1 MKRVKRSFDD
11 YVAYFREGALNDRE
25 IAVRLGVSRVNVWRM
40 RQKWE
45 SGEISVNEDSRVT
58 ISEDTFEYLVAQTF
72 KSEVKAK
79 KVKGELDLERSNLEL
94 GFIRAFKQYSSIE
107 LASMLSKIDDLRFKI
122 DSLNKQCNK
131 KNAKCVNEN
140 INSLKVELNDLI
152 KECSIREMELYYECM
167 KRLAAAHEV
176 DSKSNKGYDHSIYA
190 FIKGIIPI
198 GRVLKINNKNG
209 ANIITFNN

>member
-11 YVAYFREGALNDRE
+11 YVAYFREGSLNDIE
-25 IAVRLGVSRVNVWRM
+25 IAARLGVSRVSVWRM

-45 SGEISVNEDSRVT
+45 SGETSANEASRLT
-58 ISEDTFEYLVAQTF
+58 ISEDTFEHLVAQAF
-72 KSEVKAK
+72 RSEVKAK

-107 LASMLSKIDDLRFKI
+107 LANMLSKIEDLRFKI

-131 KNAKCVNEN
+131 KNEKGVSEE
-140 INSLKVELNDLI
+140 ISSLKVELNDLI

-176 DSKSNKGYDHSIYA
+176 ENKSNYKSGKGY
-190 FIKGIIPI
+190 K
-198 GRVLKINNKNG
+198 
-209 ANIITFNN
+209 

>member
-1 MKRVKRSFDD
+1 MLLKKVKRSYDD
-11 YVAYFREGALNDRE
+11 YVAYFREGTLSDKE
-25 IAVRLGVSRVNVWRM
+25 IATRLGVSRVNVWRM

-45 SGEISVNEDSRVT
+45 SGETSVNEDSRVT
-58 ISEDTFEYLVAQTF
+58 ISEDTFEHLVAQTF

-131 KNAKCVNEN
+131 KNAKVVNEN
-140 INSLKVELNDLI
+140 INSLKSELNDLI
-152 KECSIREMELYYECM
+152 KECSIREIELYYECM

-176 DSKSNKGYDHSIYA
+176 DNKSNYKSSKGH
-190 FIKGIIPI
+190 K
-198 GRVLKINNKNG
+198 
-209 ANIITFNN
+209 

>member
-1 MKRVKRSFDD
+1 MKKVKRSFDD
-11 YVAYFREGALNDRE
+11 YVAYFRQGSLSDKE
-25 IAVRLGVSRVNVWRM
+25 IAARLGVSRVNVWRM

-58 ISEDTFEYLVAQTF
+58 ISEDAFEHLVAQTF

-79 KVKGELDLERSNLEL
+79 KVKGDLDLERSNLEL

-107 LASMLSKIDDLRFKI
+107 LASILSKIDDLRCEIEFLSKE
-122 DSLNKQCNK
+122 CNK
-131 KNAKCVNEN
+131 KNAKCVNEK
-140 INSLKVELNDLI
+140 ISSLKVELNDLI

-176 DSKSNKGYDHSIYA
+176 ENKNNYKSSKGY
-190 FIKGIIPI
+190 K
-198 GRVLKINNKNG
+198 
-209 ANIITFNN
+209 